1 MLVWHFV
8 YRAHAAALETR
19 WFAWLAWSG
28 SIAFG
33 VWATFFLLSLPFNIV
48 AALAEWLAGA
58 QAHATPAERLGLLA
72 VAMLVST
79 LGVYRA
85 LAGPVV
91 RTVTIPVDN
100 LAAGLEGLT
109 IAQISDLH
117 VGPTIRRH
125 YVERVVR
132 ATMALGA
139 DLIAVTGDLADGHAE
154 RLAADIE
161 PLRRLSAPLGIFYV
175 TGNHEYYWNAAAW
188 LAAAENLGFRT
199 LVNEHRRLVKGGASL
214 LVAGVADSAA
224 AHFIP
229 GHRGDP
235 QAARDGADR
244 ADFSLLLAH
253 RPDVCKAAAAAGYD
267 LQLSGHTH
275 GGQFFPFNLVVRL
288 AHRFHRGLS
297 RHGRMWLYVSPGTGY
312 WGPPHRFSIPAEI
325 TLIRLCRAGNG

>member
-1 MLVWHFV
+1 MTYFWPILAALFLYTGVQLALMLPGLPALASGVLTLVWFAWMLVWHFV

-48 AALAEWLAGA
+48 AALAEG
-58 QAHATPAERLGLLA
+58 
-72 VAMLVST
+72 
-79 LGVYRA
+79 

-139 DLIAVTGDLADGHAE
+139 DLIAVTGD
-154 RLAADIE
+154 
-161 PLRRLSAPLGIFYV
+161 
-175 TGNHEYYWNAAAW
+175 HEYYWNAAAW